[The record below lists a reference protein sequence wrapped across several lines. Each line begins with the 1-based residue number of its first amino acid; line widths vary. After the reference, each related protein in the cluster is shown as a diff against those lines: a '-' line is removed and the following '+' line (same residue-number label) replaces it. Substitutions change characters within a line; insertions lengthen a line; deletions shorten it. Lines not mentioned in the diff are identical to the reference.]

1 MMMEDEQEDVL
12 AERPNKT
19 RIKREMLALRD
30 LGKQMAELSPAKL
43 AGLPVAEN
51 IVEAVTLA
59 RKLKKSALKR
69 QFIYIEKLL
78 RQLDEEEVN
87 AIRKAL
93 DNLHQPHR
101 EEVEKFHQVESWR
114 DRLITGDNNLINE
127 LVARFPAAERQYL
140 RQLVRNADREQQQNK
155 PPKSSR
161 ILFKYLAELQQESPE

>member
-1 MMMEDEQEDVL
+1 MMDDEQEEVL

-43 AGLPVAEN
+43 AGMPVAEN

-78 RQLDEEEVN
+78 RQLDEEEVD
-87 AIRKAL
+87 AIHEAL

-101 EEVEKFHQVESWR
+101 EEVETFHQVESWR
-114 DRLITGDNNLINE
+114 DRLIAGDVDLINE
-127 LVARFPAAERQYL
+127 LVARFPGAERQYL
-140 RQLVRNADREQQQNK
+140 RQLVRNAAREQQKNK

-161 ILFKYLAELQQESPE
+161 ILFKYLAELQQESSE